1 MDAFLQNHS
10 NLSFNALVDQEE
22 DNGQLGQVEAPGFRE
37 PERPAK
43 TCKKTKKS
51 KKEKDKKEG
60 EAEDSARRTT
70 TESKD
75 DSVDDNWQAQD
86 DPYMTHQVDDQDLA
100 EGAVCDDDEDDL
112 PVVSKRAM
120 QRAVKGFT
128 RRSGGWKHSRKKHAA
143 AGKGSAKGR
152 GKIASPLAGSR
163 KLFSLSVWS
172 SPTQFNIVNL
182 VNCLSV
188 CDFQECSSPC
198 CASVASA

>member
-22 DNGQLGQVEAPGFRE
+22 DNGQLGQVEAPGFLDE

-43 TCKKTKKS
+43 TKKS
-51 KKEKDKKEG
+51 KKDKKAKKG
-60 EAEDSARRTT
+60 LAEDSARRTT

-86 DPYMTHQVDDQDLA
+86 DPYMTVDEQDLA
-100 EGAVCDDDEDDL
+100 QGAVCDDDEDDL

-128 RRSGGWKHSRKKHAA
+128 RRSGGWKHRKKPAA

-152 GKIASPLAGSR
+152 GKNCFGAS
-163 KLFSLSVWS
+163 W
-172 SPTQFNIVNL
+172 
-182 VNCLSV
+182 
-188 CDFQECSSPC
+188 
-198 CASVASA
+198 